1 MRLIIPPG
9 KSETRPPSRFM
20 AINARDIWLS
30 VQQLLLLFFF
40 FFFFVCLWKRNR
52 MLAEFQEAQL
62 SKKWSFPTT
71 PQVSRSGTRPR
82 PEGPL
87 QGGGVCFQCGSAP

>member
-9 KSETRPPSRFM
+9 ETRPPSRFM

-40 FFFFVCLWKRNR
+40 FFCLFVEKEQD
-52 MLAEFQEAQL
+52 A
-62 SKKWSFPTT
+62 
-71 PQVSRSGTRPR
+71 G
-82 PEGPL
+82 
-87 QGGGVCFQCGSAP
+87 

>member
-9 KSETRPPSRFM
+9 ESETRPPSRFM

-40 FFFFVCLWKRNR
+40 FFFFCLSSEKEQD
-52 MLAEFQEAQL
+52 A
-62 SKKWSFPTT
+62 
-71 PQVSRSGTRPR
+71 G
-82 PEGPL
+82 
-87 QGGGVCFQCGSAP
+87 